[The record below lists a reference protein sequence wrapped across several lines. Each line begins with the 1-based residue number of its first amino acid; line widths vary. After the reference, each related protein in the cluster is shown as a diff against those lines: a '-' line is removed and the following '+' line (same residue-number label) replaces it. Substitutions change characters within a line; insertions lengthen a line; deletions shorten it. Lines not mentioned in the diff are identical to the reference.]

1 MIILHVVQL
10 NADVVRNVNLEFTMR
25 RLLLILGAIIICA
38 CNDKYSANDTIE
50 IMVDVETSQNVT
62 LSDLKTFSFTHNN
75 QPMLVGTISKCIV
88 ADNIYYIASNNRLMS
103 FDEKGRFITYISNA
117 GRANNEYIGIS
128 DFWVYDGN
136 IYIYDMNGKKIM
148 EFSKDNK
155 FIKNTPLK
163 QLANEEFIPFSHLV
177 PLTNGYIG
185 KCVWNGMEGSSPALA
200 FYDSEYNYVHTL
212 GNLTINCGLRLGYPL
227 YKNGDDEVFYWNPLG
242 TIIYGI
248 DDKLEVCDKY
258 HISFGNKTYPPLG
271 NFVDDYELLNKY
283 KNDNEWR
290 TNHAGF
296 IAYVWQIKN
305 SLIFTYMYQDIPH
318 LGIYNIKSKKTQ
330 SHKIDMGDL
339 VLKQWCSDGKSI
351 FIIGEDESEISLFK
365 VLSI

>member
-1 MIILHVVQL
+1 MINYTNYDMADIIKWNEEIRIYNQEHDNNDELIISDIFLKCTIMDASNYILTKAYNLEKQITYDL
-10 NADVVRNVNLEFTMR
+10 FECLDSGYFVNL
-25 RLLLILGAIIICA
+25 
-38 CNDKYSANDTIE
+38 DKRIKSRCRIE
-50 IMVDVETSQNVT
+50 T
-62 LSDLKTFSFTHNN
+62 K
-75 QPMLVGTISKCIV
+75 
-88 ADNIYYIASNNRLMS
+88 IY
-103 FDEKGRFITYISNA
+103 
-117 GRANNEYIGIS
+117 
-128 DFWVYDGN
+128 
-136 IYIYDMNGKKIM
+136 
-148 EFSKDNK
+148 NK

-242 TIIYGI
+242 TMIYGI

-305 SLIFTYMYQDIPH
+305 SLIFTYMYQTK
-318 LGIYNIKSKKTQ
+318 N
-330 SHKIDMGDL
+330 
-339 VLKQWCSDGKSI
+339 
-351 FIIGEDESEISLFK
+351 
-365 VLSI
+365 